1 MEGQELNF
9 RLNGKSALV
18 TGAGGGIG
26 RGVAL
31 ALAKAG
37 ARVTVNDINKEEAAR
52 TACLIREGSGTADED
67 FADITDAHQ
76 VGIMVSEAQR
86 RTGQIDIL
94 VNNAGIIRDSLI
106 EKMGDEAWNEVL
118 KLDLTGAFN
127 CTRAVVPGMIAR
139 KHGRIINI
147 SSMSYRGNV
156 GQVNYCA
163 AKAGIVGMTRGLGLE
178 LAPKGITVNCIAP
191 GLIDTP
197 GTQSLGVEVRERL
210 QKRIPLRSLGEPRD
224 VAAAV
229 LFFASDEARYI
240 TRQVLHVS
248 GGVES
253 M

>member
-1 MEGQELNF
+1 MTFL
-9 RLNGKSALV
+9 LNGKSALV

-26 RGVAL
+26 RGIAL

-37 ARVTVNDINKEEAAR
+37 ASVLVNDIDREEAAR
-52 TACLIREGSGTADED
+52 TAYMVRQSGGKAEEN
-67 FADITDAHQ
+67 FADITNAEQ
-76 VGIMVSEAQR
+76 VGIMVSEAAER
-86 RTGQIDIL
+86 LGAIDIL
-94 VNNAGIIRDSLI
+94 VNNAGIIQDSLI
-106 EKMGDEAWNEVL
+106 QKMCDEAWDDVL
-118 KLDLTGAFN
+118 RLNLTGAFY

-163 AKAGIVGMTRGLGLE
+163 SKAGIVGMTKALGLE

-191 GLIDTP
+191 GLINTP
-197 GTQSLGVEVRERL
+197 KTQEFSEEVRERL
-210 QKRIPLRSLGEPRD
+210 LKRIPLRAIGEPQD

-229 LFFASDEARYI
+229 VFFASDEARYI

-248 GGVES
+248 GGVEG